1 MSKSCKELRQ
11 TGKCSVSPYQPYP
24 ETGLEMFRQSIMNA
38 IARKNAMDK
47 TKNVAFGRTL
57 SRSKDQKL
65 DADAKREDD
74 IRGVLKN
81 IAYSNMVL
89 KDYTAKSL
97 IDAVSSNIR
106 SGTHSAL
113 ELGRTVTGS
122 ASKDGTMSGSQT
134 RGGKKRSTKKS
145 RRTRKKR

>member
-1 MSKSCKELRQ
+1 MPKSCKQMRQ
-11 TGKCSVSPYQPYP
+11 SGECSVSAYQPYP
-24 ETGLEMFRQSIMNA
+24 ESGLEMFRQSIMNA

-47 TKNVAFGRTL
+47 TKNAAFGRTFT
-57 SRSKDQKL
+57 RSKDQKQ
-65 DADAKREDD
+65 DSDAKREDD

-89 KDYTAKSL
+89 KDYTAKSF
-97 IDAVSSNIR
+97 IDAASSNVR
-106 SGTHSAL
+106 SGTHSML
-113 ELGRTVTGS
+113 ELGRRVTGS

-134 RGGKKRSTKKS
+134 RGGKKRSMKKD